1 MNGAAVALVGAV
13 VCAGVA
19 GRLAVG
25 RREDVRRRAR
35 AVLGGDAG
43 DRASQGA
50 PRLGE
55 EVRVWCAGRV
65 TDGERRWRL
74 GRRADLGRELWCLP
88 AGLALG
94 VLGGSVLP
102 VLAAPVAGYLV
113 RRWLAGRRAERARE
127 RRTAEVIGLC
137 AAVAG
142 ELRAGRQPA
151 QALYAAGGPPALG
164 PAGRAAAAAARY
176 GGDVPRALRAAA
188 RQPGAEGLTAV
199 AACWQVAVEG
209 GAGLAA
215 GLERIAAGL
224 RVRRE
229 LREELRAQLAGPRAT
244 ALMLALLPVG
254 GLLMG
259 TALGADPLGVLL
271 HSPAGWGC
279 LVLGGLLEWGGVAW
293 TTRIVAE
300 AEGTSGTKGVRGA
313 QGTDD
318 VEGADGAQGTRGA
331 EGAKG
336 TKGMGGARGMRG
348 ARGAEV
354 RNDGAGAR
362 KVRRRGMG

>member
-1 MNGAAVALVGAV
+1 MNGAGLALVGAV
-13 VCAGVA
+13 VCAGA
-19 GRLAVG
+19 AARLATG
-25 RREDVRRRAR
+25 RREEVRRRAR

-43 DRASQGA
+43 DRTAQGRA
-50 PRLGE
+50 PRLE
-55 EVRVWCAGRV
+55 EVRAWCAGRV

-151 QALYAAGGPPALG
+151 QALYAAGAPPALG

-215 GLERIAAGL
+215 GLERIATGL

-279 LVLGGLLEWGGVAW
+279 LVLGGFLEGGGVAW

-300 AEGTSGTKGVRGA
+300 AEGTRGTEGVRA
-313 QGTDD
+313 TRGTGEA
-318 VEGADGAQGTRGA
+318 EGADDMKGADDARGTEGAGGTRGTR
-331 EGAKG
+331 G
-336 TKGMGGARGMRG
+336 T
-348 ARGAEV
+348 RGAEV
-354 RNDGAGAR
+354 RNEGAGAR
-362 KVRRRGMG
+362 KVRIRGMW

>member
-1 MNGAAVALVGAV
+1 MNGTGLALVGAV
-13 VCAGVA
+13 VCAGA
-19 GRLAVG
+19 AARLAAG
-25 RREDVRRRAR
+25 RREEVRRRAR

-43 DRASQGA
+43 DRTAQGRS

-55 EVRVWCAGRV
+55 EVRAWCAGRV
-65 TDGERRWRL
+65 IDGERRWRL

-127 RRTAEVIGLC
+127 RRTTEVIGLC

-151 QALYAAGGPPALG
+151 QALYAAGAPPALG

-244 ALMLALLPVG
+244 ALMLELLPVG

-300 AEGTSGTKGVRGA
+300 AEGTGGTGGTEGVRGA
-313 QGTDD
+313 RGTDD
-318 VEGADGAQGTRGA
+318 VEGADEAQGIEGTRG
-331 EGAKG
+331 
-336 TKGMGGARGMRG
+336 TRGM
-348 ARGAEV
+348 RGAEV
-354 RNDGAGAR
+354 RNEGAGAR
-362 KVRRRGMG
+362 KVRRRGMW

>member
-13 VCAGVA
+13 VCAGA
-19 GRLAVG
+19 AARLAAG
-25 RREDVRRRAR
+25 GREDVRRRAR

-43 DRASQGA
+43 DRASQGRA

-55 EVRVWCAGRV
+55 EVRAWCAGRV

-74 GRRADLGRELWCLP
+74 GRRVDLGRELWCLP
-88 AGLALG
+88 AGLTLG

-127 RRTAEVIGLC
+127 RRTTEVIGLC

-151 QALYAAGGPPALG
+151 QALYAAGDPPALG

-300 AEGTSGTKGVRGA
+300 AEGTGGTKGVRGA
-313 QGTDD
+313 QGTDEA
-318 VEGADGAQGTRGA
+318 EGADDAQGA
-331 EGAKG
+331 EGAG
-336 TKGMGGARGMRG
+336 G

-354 RNDGAGAR
+354 RNDRAGAR
-362 KVRRRGMG
+362 KVRIRGMG